1 MSYGKPSG
9 LSRRNHTDDQFDFMT
24 HTERP
29 ALRSTE
35 GSFAG
40 EENES
45 HSVVVKVVV
54 IIVVIVVAPAAM
66 STGSATVCKTL
77 NVLMCEPSNTNIK
90 NFIHL
95 AACGLR
101 VLLFCL

>member
-1 MSYGKPSG
+1 M
-9 LSRRNHTDDQFDFMT
+9 
-24 HTERP
+24 
-29 ALRSTE
+29 
-35 GSFAG
+35 
-40 EENES
+40 
-45 HSVVVKVVV
+45 VVKVVV
-54 IIVVIVVAPAAM
+54 IVVVVVVVVAAPAAM
-66 STGSATVCKTL
+66 AGLSTGSATVCKTL